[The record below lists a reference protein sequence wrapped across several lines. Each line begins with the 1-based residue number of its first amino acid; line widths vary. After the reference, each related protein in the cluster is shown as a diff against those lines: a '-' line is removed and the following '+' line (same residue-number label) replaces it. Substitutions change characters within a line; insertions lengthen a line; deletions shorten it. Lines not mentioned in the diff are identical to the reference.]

1 MEKSTKSTN
10 EIIQTEQ
17 DRFAR
22 MYKFI
27 AQGVKIIDPF
37 TTYIAENVKIGPGTT
52 IHPLTVIEEDVR
64 IGKDCEVGPYARI
77 RKHVRLKDNVVIGN
91 FVEVNRSTI
100 CKGSKAK
107 HLTYLGDTFVEE
119 KVNIG
124 AGTIVA
130 NYDGKEKHKTRI
142 KTGAFIGSGSI
153 LVAPVKIGKGAMTGA
168 GAVVTKKHNVPNGAV
183 VVGVPAK
190 IFKRVNA
197 PTR

>member
-1 MEKSTKSTN
+1 MDKSTKTN

-17 DRFAR
+17 HRFTR

-91 FVEVNRSTI
+91 FVEVNRSII

-168 GAVVTKKHNVPNGAV
+168 GSVVTKNHNVPNGAV

-190 IFKRVNA
+190 IFKRTN
-197 PTR
+197 PTTH